1 MRISTPCAVSVS
13 TLHRHPVR
21 TTIGSRDP
29 AASAQV
35 GLTCKTASLY
45 WRNTGSANG
54 SQYCRI
60 ASRRELSE
68 ADLHKGL
75 QWHRC
80 ARPTGRARIGTS
92 ITNWEITGEG
102 IALGL
107 RIGRGL
113 ERGSEELRSFDLRDV
128 APSLRVGWGL
138 KPEVDRVT
146 PRVHAGG
153 CVRLLRVRR
162 GLEHRLPWSTGR

>member
-13 TLHRHPVR
+13 TLHRDPVR

-29 AASAQV
+29 ATSAQV

-60 ASRRELSE
+60 ASRKELSE

-75 QWHRC
+75 QWQRC

-92 ITNWEITGEG
+92 ITNWEISGEG

-107 RIGRGL
+107 R
-113 ERGSEELRSFDLRDV
+113 
-128 APSLRVGWGL
+128 VG
-138 KPEVDRVT
+138 
-146 PRVHAGG
+146 
-153 CVRLLRVRR
+153 R
-162 GLEHRLPWSTGR
+162 GLEHRLPWSTGRYYSVAPGLRVGRGLEQWARCAPAIRVASSPGRGSSDR